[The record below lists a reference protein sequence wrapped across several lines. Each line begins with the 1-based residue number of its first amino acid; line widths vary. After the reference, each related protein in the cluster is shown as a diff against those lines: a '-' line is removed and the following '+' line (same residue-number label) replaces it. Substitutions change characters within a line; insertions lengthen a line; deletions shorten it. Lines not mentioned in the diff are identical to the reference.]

1 MTMSIYNAMERGA
14 DAQVSGVIGTL
25 QSAIAQINTPELMY
39 IFGGDDFSLD
49 VNNPQNPAILT
60 IGNFPTLAQT
70 FAPLCSLVITVAI
83 KLMNQPGKHPSF
95 VMLDEAPTIFIL

>member
-39 IFGGDDFSLD
+39 IFGGDD
-49 VNNPQNPAILT
+49 
-60 IGNFPTLAQT
+60 
-70 FAPLCSLVITVAI
+70 LVW
-83 KLMNQPGKHPSF
+83 M
-95 VMLDEAPTIFIL
+95 